1 MNTNELSEE
10 ALATL
15 RELADGLPR
24 CKRCGALAV
33 GEFAGTVRVIG
44 RKRYGETWEPF
55 CEKHPTVEGPI
66 VRYFRYHRAAER
78 YNRIA
83 AAIEET
89 HRGT

>member
-1 MNTNELSEE
+1 MNTIEINEES
-10 ALATL
+10 LATL
-15 RELADGLPR
+15 HELAEGLPR

-44 RKRYGETWEPF
+44 RKRYGESWVPF
-55 CEKHPTVEGPI
+55 CEKHPTGEGPI
-66 VRYFRYHRAAER
+66 TRLFAYHRAAER

-83 AAIEET
+83 AAIEEN